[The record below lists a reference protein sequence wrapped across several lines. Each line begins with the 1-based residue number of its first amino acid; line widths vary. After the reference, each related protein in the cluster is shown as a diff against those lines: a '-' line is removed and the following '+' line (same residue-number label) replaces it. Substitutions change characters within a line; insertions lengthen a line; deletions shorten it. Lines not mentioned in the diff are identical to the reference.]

1 MERARPE
8 DYQPVLTGWSHLWR
22 FAVMVVISLAFWS
35 LVFDD
40 ERRTAGKVEL
50 DAAIGVAAFALVLLR
65 RQRPF
70 LVAAVLNVVAVVSA
84 SASGPAVL
92 AAVSLATR
100 RQRREVVALAALI
113 FAASTG
119 FYYYQ
124 HMDRETRLWVVLVYN
139 AAFATIQIGWGLYLG
154 SRRELIWQLN
164 RRAEAAEAERDERV
178 ARAREGERARI
189 AREMHDVLAH
199 RITQISMLSGAMSIR
214 EDLSAEELRG
224 AAGAIQSQARDA
236 LTDLRGVLGVLRDP
250 TTGAPLDQPQP
261 TYDDLG
267 ALVDSAREA
276 GADVVLTEE
285 LLVPGAEIPIPTGR
299 AIYRIVQEG
308 LTNAARHAPGARVYV
323 DVEGGPEAGL
333 TVLMRNRI
341 GFGFGK
347 GSSRQGAGLG
357 LVGLTERAELQGGR
371 LRHRT
376 TGATFQLE
384 AWLPWGP

>member
-224 AAGAIQSQARDA
+224 AAGSIQSQARDA

-261 TYDDLG
+261 TYDDLA
-267 ALVDSAREA
+267 ALVDSACEA
-276 GADVVLTEE
+276 GADVVLTAE
-285 LLVPGAEIPIPTGR
+285 LLAPGSEIPIPTGR